1 MAKINPFITSGYI
14 SAEYFCDRIIETA
27 TLTRYITNGNNV
39 ALISPRRLGKTGLI
53 EHCFHQKQIKEA
65 YHTFLIDIYAT
76 KNLQEFVFELGKGI
90 LNGLKPRGRKA
101 WEVFLKSLSS
111 LRTSIS
117 FDFSGN
123 PSWNL
128 EMGDIKTP
136 TITLDEIFHYLEQAD
151 KPCLISIDEFQ
162 VIAKYP
168 ESDVEATLRTHI
180 QHCSNA
186 KFIYA
191 GSQRHMMGEIFT
203 SPSRPFYQSTAI
215 MELSPI
221 DIDIYTE
228 FIKKHFTENKKIIT
242 EETVQEVYQRFEGI
256 TWYIQFLANSLYAIT
271 AEGEECT
278 VDKVNT
284 AVDNILA
291 QLNFTYSSL
300 LFQLPPKQNEVLFA
314 ISKEGKA
321 QEITSSKFLKTYK
334 LTASS
339 VQGAIKGLLDKDFV
353 TNELGVYSI
362 YDKFFDIWLKKQIS

>member
-203 SPSRPFYQSTAI
+203 SPSRPFYQSKAI

-300 LFQLPPKQNEVLFA
+300 LFQLPPKQKEVLIA
-314 ISKEGKA
+314 ICKEGKA
-321 QEITSSKFLKTYK
+321 REITSSKFLKTYK

>member
-65 YHTFLIDIYAT
+65 YHTFLIDIYET

-300 LFQLPPKQNEVLFA
+300 LFQLPPKQKEVLIA
-314 ISKEGKA
+314 ICKEGKA
-321 QEITSSKFLKTYK
+321 REITSSKFLKTYK

>member
-1 MAKINPFITSGYI
+1 MAKINPFITNGYI
-14 SAEYFCDRIIETA
+14 SPKYFCDRIAETEI
-27 TLTRYITNGNNV
+27 LTRYITNGNNV

-53 EHCFHQKQIKEA
+53 EHCFHQKQIKEE

-76 KNLQEFVFELGKGI
+76 KNFQEFVFELGKGI
-90 LNGLKPRGRKA
+90 LNGLKPRGRTT
-101 WEVFLKSLSS
+101 WELFLKCLSS

-123 PSWNL
+123 PNWNL

-186 KFIYA
+186 KFIYS

-203 SPSRPFYQSTAI
+203 SPSRPFYQSTAV
-215 MELSPI
+215 MELASI
-221 DIDIYTE
+221 DINVYTQ
-228 FIKKHFTENKKIIT
+228 FIKRHFAENKKKIT
-242 EETVQEVYQRFEGI
+242 EETVREIYKRFEGI
-256 TWYIQFLANSLYAIT
+256 TWYIQFLANSLYAMT
-271 AEGEECT
+271 SEGEECT
-278 VDKVNT
+278 IDKVNI
-284 AVDNILA
+284 AIDNILS

-300 LFQLPPKQNEVLFA
+300 LFQLPPKQKEVLMA
-314 ISKEGKA
+314 ICKEGKA

-353 TNELGVYSI
+353 TNELGVYSV
-362 YDKFFDIWLKKQIS
+362 YDKFFDIWLKKYVS

>member
-90 LNGLKPRGRKA
+90 LNGLKSRGRKA
-101 WEVFLKSLSS
+101 WEVFLKCLSS

-168 ESDVEATLRTHI
+168 ESDIEATLRTHI

-228 FIKKHFTENKKIIT
+228 FIK
-242 EETVQEVYQRFEGI
+242 TVQEVYQRFEGI

-300 LFQLPPKQNEVLFA
+300 LFQLPPKQKEVLIA
-314 ISKEGKA
+314 ICKEGKA

>member
-300 LFQLPPKQNEVLFA
+300 LFQLPPKQKEVLIA